1 MKQYHQVMTQQRSA
15 SEPFGQ
21 KVEMEEG
28 MEEGVYIR
36 TCASVR
42 VVVYVPLHL
51 CVRAC
56 GEGGYV
62 AM

>member
-1 MKQYHQVMTQQRSA
+1 MKQYHQVMTQQRSV

-36 TCASVR
+36 T
-42 VVVYVPLHL
+42 YVP
-51 CVRAC
+51 VQ
-56 GEGGYV
+56 V
-62 AM
+62 FV